1 VSYDLGHPADEGG
14 GFPPYLCPR
23 CGRWHTADAC
33 PLDSGPAPVFDEG
46 PDPDPDPGP
55 QWEDPG
61 VDHPAWSY
69 GQVTTPSDN

>member
-1 VSYDLGHPADEGG
+1 MSYDLSHPADEGG